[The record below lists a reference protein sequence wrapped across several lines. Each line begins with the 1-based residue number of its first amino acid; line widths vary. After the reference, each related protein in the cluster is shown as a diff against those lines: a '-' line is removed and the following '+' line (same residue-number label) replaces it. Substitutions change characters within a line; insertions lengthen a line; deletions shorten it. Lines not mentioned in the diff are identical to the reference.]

1 MERENKT
8 RAETGKKRRRKK
20 WQVHKHNTYAH
31 VIQILLVGKKTDLH
45 MCSNIHDE
53 RARTAYKI
61 PARSLDMITS
71 AGKKDGIAVCGKR
84 EGCEGFRFD
93 IVGDDMMLL

>member
-8 RAETGKKRRRKK
+8 RAETGKKKKQK
-20 WQVHKHNTYAH
+20 WQVHKHNTYAR

-61 PARSLDMITS
+61 PVRLLDMITS
-71 AGKKDGIAVCGKR
+71 VGEKKNKIEWPYV
-84 EGCEGFRFD
+84 
-93 IVGDDMMLL
+93 